1 MDKNSIDWIGPTP
14 ALITPFDADGNID
27 EAAYRRNVELCI
39 GYGLTAL
46 LPNGC
51 TGEFWAQTIEE
62 RKRVI
67 EICVDAAGGRV
78 PVIAGT
84 GAIRTPEVIELT
96 EHAKDAGCVGVMI
109 LPPFFVKPSADDIV
123 AHYQTVSDAVDI
135 PIMLYNIPANA
146 VNALV
151 PELVDRLA
159 DIDNVVA
166 IKESSAD
173 FNNFYKTMQVA
184 GDRIHVILGPTTLYG
199 AVAFA
204 LGSAGYVD
212 TSPNFWGEESVEFFN
227 AARDG
232 NMDRALELQAK
243 ALKIRDLVNGNGRN
257 MYCSTKAIM
266 NMLGLPGGYPRLP
279 LRPLGEPHLTE
290 LRKGIES
297 LGLAAPKA
305 AAAQ

>member
-1 MDKNSIDWIGPTP
+1 MDKNSIDWIGPIP

-27 EAAYRRNVELCI
+27 EAAFRRNVELCI
-39 GYGLTAL
+39 GYGVTAL
-46 LPNGC
+46 LANGC
-51 TGEFWAQTIEE
+51 TGEFWAQTTEE
-62 RKRVI
+62 RKRVV
-67 EICVDAAGGRV
+67 EICVDAAAGRL
-78 PVIAGT
+78 PVVAGT
-84 GAIRTPEVIELT
+84 GAIRTPEVIELS
-96 EHAKDAGCVGVMI
+96 EHAKGAGCAGVMI
-109 LPPFFVKPSADDIV
+109 LPPFFVKPSTSDIV
-123 AHYQTVSDAVDI
+123 AHYQAVSDAVDT

-166 IKESSAD
+166 IKESSGD

-184 GDRIHVILGPTTLYG
+184 GDRLHVILGPTTLYG
-199 AVAFA
+199 AAAFA
-204 LGSAGYVD
+204 LGAPGYVD
-212 TSPNFWGEESVEFFN
+212 TSPNFWGAEAVEFFY
-227 AARDG
+227 AAKNGD
-232 NMDRALELQAK
+232 MDRALELQRK
-243 ALKIRDLVNGNGRN
+243 ALGIRELVIGNGRN

-297 LGLAAPKA
+297 LGFAKPEA